1 MNRKPPN
8 TPEPAWWAEARL
20 LRPTTCKKQIAI
32 ILGKSYSAVLIALN
46 PKTRARKNRQAR
58 ESGYN
63 KEYWQKLKLR
73 DTSTELPKAPRLSPQ
88 ERVRRNAENAK
99 RREVARTRADDDE
112 LLREPFPN
120 AWAIRQS
127 K

>member
-20 LRPTTCKKQIAI
+20 LRPTTSAKQIAI
-32 ILGKSYSAVLIALN
+32 MFGKSYSAVFIALN
-46 PKTRARKNRQAR
+46 PKSRARKNRQAR

-88 ERVRRNAENAK
+88 ERARRNAENTK
-99 RREVARTRADDDE
+99 RREAARNRC
-112 LLREPFPN
+112 LRH
-120 AWAIRQS
+120 I
-127 K
+127 